1 MPLLKLLNINK
12 YYKSYD
18 KPIDRLKEIILKKP
32 YHHSHHVL
40 NNISLT
46 LQHGEAIGIL
56 GRNGAGKS
64 TLLKILLGITLPDS
78 GSIQSHGKIT
88 GLLELGSGF
97 EPDLTG
103 LENILTNGLLI
114 GMTSA
119 EIVEKKQQ
127 IIEFSELGEYI
138 NEPISTYSSGMVMRL
153 AFSIAIF
160 ADPDCF
166 IVDEALAVGDAAFQQ
181 KCFKKIKQF
190 REKGGSLLFVSHD
203 LNAVKMICD
212 RTLVLDKGCL
222 KFDGETEAGV
232 NYYNRL
238 LSKDNQEISSAQ
250 KQSTVAQHFGNN
262 KAHISAAEIYQTDS
276 HSQILSSGEQ
286 VTLKVAIQAKED
298 LDNVELGFL
307 IRDRFG
313 QDIYGTNTHHLNQ
326 TLSFKAGEEITV
338 FFTLTMMLAPGDYT
352 LTLALHSGINHI
364 DECYFWRDNYLQFKI
379 AGIKGHL
386 FSGICS
392 FPTQLK
398 IQKEHET
405 SQLLG

>member
-1 MPLLKLLNINK
+1 MALLKLLNINK

-18 KPIDRLKEIILKKP
+18 KPVDRLKEIILKRS

-46 LQHGEAIGIL
+46 LQPGEAIGIL

-64 TLLKILLGITLPDS
+64 TLLKILLGITLPDT
-78 GSIQSHGKIT
+78 GSIESHGKIT

-97 EPDLTG
+97 ESELTG

-127 IIEFSELGEYI
+127 IIEFSELGGYI
-138 NEPISTYSSGMVMRL
+138 TEPISTYSSGMVMRL

-190 REKGGSLLFVSHD
+190 REKGGALLFVSHD
-203 LNAVKMICD
+203 LNAIKMICD

-222 KFDGETEAGV
+222 KFDGDTEAGV

-238 LSKDNQEISSAQ
+238 ISKDNQEIRSAQ
-250 KQSTVAQHFGNN
+250 KQQASAQQFGNN
-262 KAHISAAEIYQTDS
+262 KAQIISAEIYQIDS
-276 HSQILSSGEQ
+276 HSHIFSTGDQ
-286 VTLKVAIQAKED
+286 VTLKIMIQAKEN
-298 LDNVELGFL
+298 LDDVELGFL
-307 IRDRFG
+307 IRDRFS

-326 TLSFKAGEEITV
+326 TLSFKAGEETTV

-364 DECYFWRDNYLQFKI
+364 DECYFWCDNYLQFKI
-379 AGIKGHL
+379 AGIKTPM
-386 FSGICS
+386 FSGVCS
-392 FPTQLK
+392 LPTQLK
-398 IQKEHET
+398 IQKEHCK
-405 SQLLG
+405 SQMRG